1 MEEIK
6 KKQLL
11 LEEGDSSQ
19 DIKPK
24 TDTNRSSV
32 TDQQTMQN
40 GNYSALK

>member
-24 TDTNRSSV
+24 TDTNRSSKKEIILP
-32 TDQQTMQN
+32 QN
-40 GNYSALK
+40 KY